1 MKLGA
6 GGAEG
11 GEGSQQ
17 PGQAG
22 GRAGR
27 AERAAGAPRGVVGVL
42 RQTSEG
48 MPCDPGL
55 PEGCSP
61 AISLSSVC
69 LLFPRTP
76 ELVRS
81 KCDDD
86 DDNDDHNDNAD
97 DGVITF
103 LRHIL

>member
-27 AERAAGAPRGVVGVL
+27 AERAVATRACPRGVL
-42 RQTSEG
+42 
-48 MPCDPGL
+48 L
-55 PEGCSP
+55 PSP
-61 AISLSSVC
+61 FPLSA
-69 LLFPRTP
+69 FYFP
-76 ELVRS
+76 ELVKS

>member
-1 MKLGA
+1 MT
-6 GGAEG
+6 
-11 GEGSQQ
+11 
-17 PGQAG
+17 
-22 GRAGR
+22 RAC
-27 AERAAGAPRGVVGVL
+27 PRGVL
-42 RQTSEG
+42 
-48 MPCDPGL
+48 L
-55 PEGCSP
+55 PSP
-61 AISLSSVC
+61 FPLSA
-69 LLFPRTP
+69 FYFP

>member
-1 MKLGA
+1 MLVGPKEAKAPSSLGRR
-6 GGAEG
+6 
-11 GEGSQQ
+11 
-17 PGQAG
+17 AG
-22 GRAGR
+22 GRAGPSEQRERPVALWVFCVRPRKGRLVTR
-27 AERAAGAPRGVVGVL
+27 ACPRGVL
-42 RQTSEG
+42 
-48 MPCDPGL
+48 L
-55 PEGCSP
+55 PSP
-61 AISLSSVC
+61 FPLSA
-69 LLFPRTP
+69 FYFP